1 MLALAWVIW
10 LAPLANAQ
18 APVSLSWDPPASG
31 PPAAYVVQWGVA
43 PGVYGASLTV
53 PSTTRTQALDGWQP
67 GLRYYV
73 SVVAVDASGARSL
86 PSNELAVV
94 PAGPAPGRPAPEIRD
109 GLPREILSVVVDG
122 PGQGTVVVRPG
133 DTTCVDNCAVALP
146 RSLSVILGATPAPG
160 HRFTGW
166 EGCDDGT
173 AGTCLVHLDA
183 ARQVRARFEPEG
195 AAGRTFTRYFAE
207 GAVGDFFDARIVLA
221 NTGGR
226 HTMARLRFL
235 RDDGVTIAHEVAVPA
250 LATARVD
257 AAGIAG
263 LRGHA
268 FSTVIESDVPLV
280 ADRTMAWKGRDGRPY
295 GAHAET
301 AIVAPAPRW
310 YLAEGA
316 THAGFDLFYLLQ
328 NPHDVSVRT
337 RITYLRA
344 AAPPLERVVV
354 LPPRSRTSIW
364 VDQEVFG
371 PDARRLLEST
381 ELSAVVESL
390 DGQGIVVE
398 RAMYDTRNGVTFE
411 AGHESAG
418 VTAPARRWYF
428 AEGATGAFFDQFL
441 LVANPNDGA
450 VDLLVTYLLPDGSRE
465 ERRHRV
471 EGRSRYT
478 IWVDQEGEALA
489 DTAVSTVVEAS
500 APVVVERS
508 MWWPGTSATWRE
520 AHNTAGA
527 TVSALRWAVGDGHG
541 RNLAE
546 GGATYLLVANPT
558 TSPALVRLTV
568 LFGGGLPPATRT
580 VHVGPSSRAG
590 FSVSDLFPEAQG
602 LSCGTLIES
611 VGPAPTPI
619 IVERAMYADAPGQRW
634 GSGTAVLATPLP

>member
-1 MLALAWVIW
+1 
-10 LAPLANAQ
+10 
-18 APVSLSWDPPASG
+18 
-31 PPAAYVVQWGVA
+31 
-43 PGVYGASLTV
+43 VYGASITV
-53 PSTTRTQALDGWQP
+53 PSTARSQVLDGLQP

-73 SVVAVDASGARSL
+73 SVMAVDAAGARSL

-94 PAGPAPGRPAPEIRD
+94 AAAPAPGRPAPELRD
-109 GLPREILSVVVDG
+109 GLPRERLSVAVQG
-122 PGQGTVVVRPG
+122 PGHGTVVVRPG
-133 DTTCVDNCAVALP
+133 DTTCADSCAVTLP
-146 RSLSVILGATPAPG
+146 QGLPVILAASAAPG
-160 HRFTGW
+160 HRFAGW
-166 EGCDDGT
+166 DGCDDST
-173 AGTCLVHLDA
+173 AGTCLVRLGA
-183 ARQVRARFEPEG
+183 ARQVRARFEPQG
-195 AAGRTFTRYFAE
+195 AAGATFRRYFAE
-207 GAVGDFFDARIVLA
+207 GAVGDFFDARIVLV
-221 NTGGR
+221 NSGGR
-226 HTMARLRFL
+226 DTTARLRFL

-280 ADRTMAWKGRDGRPY
+280 ADRTMAWKGRDGRAY

-301 AIVAPAPRW
+301 SIASPAPRW
-310 YLAEGA
+310 FLAEGA

-328 NPHDVSVRT
+328 NPHDVPVRT
-337 RITYLRA
+337 RVTYLRA

-364 VDQEVFG
+364 VDQEAFG
-371 PDARRLLEST
+371 PDAARLLAST
-381 ELSAVVESL
+381 ELSAVIESL
-390 DGQGIVVE
+390 DGPGIVVE

-441 LVANPNDGA
+441 LVANPNDAA
-450 VDLLVTYLLPDGSRE
+450 VDLQVTYLLPDGSRQ

-471 EGRSRYT
+471 QGRSRYT

-527 TVSALRWAVGDGHG
+527 TASALRWAVGDGHG
-541 RNLAE
+541 RSLVD

-590 FSVSDLFPEAQG
+590 FSVGDLFPEAQG
-602 LSCGTLIES
+602 LACGTLIES
-611 VGPAPTPI
+611 VGPTPTPI
-619 IVERAMYADAPGQRW
+619 IVERAMYADAPGQQW
-634 GSGTAVLATPLP
+634 GTGTALLATPLP